1 MRKLTA
7 YLFLLLLVLP
17 IVGDAGAAGRT
28 VHLSAGERKIFLGDG
43 ALSVLVDPGG
53 ELGIDAVADTAQG
66 GDFVPLPGNLG
77 AGYGTHAHWLKFTL
91 ERPAD
96 QPSSWLLEVLP
107 SYLDDLRLYEPDGR
121 GGMRERITGDLLP
134 FTAREVEYRGFVFK
148 LDVPAGSSTYYLRV
162 RTTSTQAAVLNLWQS
177 PYYAVAVQREY
188 LFFGLQSGLLLA
200 TALLSLLTW
209 VFIREPLH
217 LYFSGL
223 ILLQQCLTATIN
235 GFTAQYIFPEG
246 GEFVGMLVGV
256 LTGLNVA
263 FAFIFFDLLLQLPH
277 SHPRTSRFFRLCSLF
292 GLVTAFSVPLGLYSY
307 TAAVLI
313 SLSLLT
319 NCALL
324 WLGPW
329 MLRGNGVRGWV
340 NLAAFSLY
348 ALVGGINLSGLLGLG
363 PFHLWVLNGAQ
374 LPAVIYFLLF
384 NFSIHLRVAEANR
397 QRKQALDEAERE
409 RTIRDDQGRFL
420 SMITHE
426 LRTPISVISAALQS
440 LRLFDPAPE
449 ARRLRRYQRID
460 GSVRRM
466 DAMLQAC
473 EAEDRM
479 VTGCWITDVATVDLR
494 QLTLNLIEEFGD
506 ETRRRVRFACP
517 DELPAVQG
525 EAAMLRVVLRNLL
538 DNAIKY
544 APGSETIEIVIRAQ
558 SESGKAGVSWRIS
571 DRGPGLPPEVGERVF
586 EKYYRGGEGSGAPGL
601 GLGLYLSRRIVS
613 KHEGTIAADTAC
625 AQGASFVCW
634 LPLKLSES
642 F

>member
-319 NCALL
+319 DI
-324 WLGPW
+324 
-329 MLRGNGVRGWV
+329 M
-340 NLAAFSLY
+340 
-348 ALVGGINLSGLLGLG
+348 
-363 PFHLWVLNGAQ
+363 
-374 LPAVIYFLLF
+374 
-384 NFSIHLRVAEANR
+384 
-397 QRKQALDEAERE
+397 
-409 RTIRDDQGRFL
+409 
-420 SMITHE
+420 
-426 LRTPISVISAALQS
+426 
-440 LRLFDPAPE
+440 
-449 ARRLRRYQRID
+449 
-460 GSVRRM
+460 
-466 DAMLQAC
+466 
-473 EAEDRM
+473 
-479 VTGCWITDVATVDLR
+479 
-494 QLTLNLIEEFGD
+494 
-506 ETRRRVRFACP
+506 
-517 DELPAVQG
+517 
-525 EAAMLRVVLRNLL
+525 
-538 DNAIKY
+538 
-544 APGSETIEIVIRAQ
+544 
-558 SESGKAGVSWRIS
+558 
-571 DRGPGLPPEVGERVF
+571 
-586 EKYYRGGEGSGAPGL
+586 
-601 GLGLYLSRRIVS
+601 
-613 KHEGTIAADTAC
+613 
-625 AQGASFVCW
+625 
-634 LPLKLSES
+634 
-642 F
+642 

>member
-17 IVGDAGAAGRT
+17 IVGDAGAAGRA
-28 VHLSAGERKIFLGDG
+28 VHLTAGERKIFLGDG
-43 ALSVLVDPGG
+43 ALSVLADPGAS
-53 ELGIDAVADTAQG
+53 LGIDAVADPARAG
-66 GDFVPLPGNLG
+66 EFVQLPGNLG
-77 AGYGTHAHWLKFTL
+77 AGYGTQAHWLRFTL

-96 QPSSWLLEVLP
+96 QPSNWLLEVLP

-121 GGMRERITGDLLP
+121 GGMRERIAGDLLP

-148 LDVPAGSSTYYLRV
+148 LDVPAGSATYYLRV
-162 RTTSTQAAVLNLWQS
+162 RTTSTQAAVLHLWQS
-177 PYYAVAVQREY
+177 PYYAAAVQREY

-209 VFIREPLH
+209 AFIREPLH
-217 LYFSGL
+217 LYFGGM
-223 ILLQQCLTATIN
+223 ILLQQCLAATIN
-235 GFTAQYIFPEG
+235 GFTAQYLFPEG
-246 GEFVGMLVGV
+246 GEVIGMLVGV
-256 LTGLNVA
+256 LGGLNAAVA
-263 FAFIFFDLLLQLPH
+263 FFFIDLLLQLPL
-277 SHPRTSRFFRLCSLF
+277 SHPRTSRVFRLCGLF
-292 GLVTAFSVPLGLYSY
+292 GLVTALSVPLGLYTY
-307 TAAVLI
+307 AAAVLI
-313 SLSLLT
+313 FLSLVT
-319 NCALL
+319 NGALL

-348 ALVGGINLSGLLGLG
+348 AVFGGINLVGLLGLG
-363 PFHLWVLNGAQ
+363 PFHLWMLNGAQ
-374 LPAVIYFLLF
+374 LLALIYFLLF

-397 QRKQALDEAERE
+397 LRQQALDEAERE

-420 SMITHE
+420 SMIAHE

-449 ARRLRRYQRID
+449 EQRLRRYQRID

-479 VTGCWITDVATVDLR
+479 VTGCWMTDVATVDLR
-494 QLTLNLIEEFGD
+494 QLTLNLIDEFGD
-506 ETRRRVRFACP
+506 ETRRRVHLACP

-544 APGSETIEIVIRAQ
+544 APGSDTIEIVIRAQ

-571 DRGPGLPPEVGERVF
+571 DRGPGLPPEIGERVF

-625 AQGASFVCW
+625 VQGASFVCW